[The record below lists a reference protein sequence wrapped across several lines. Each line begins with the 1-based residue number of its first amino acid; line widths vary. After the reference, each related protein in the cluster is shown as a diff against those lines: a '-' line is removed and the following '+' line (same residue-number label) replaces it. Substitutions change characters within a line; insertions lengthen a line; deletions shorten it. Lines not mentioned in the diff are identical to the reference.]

1 MIWLLGMIALQ
12 WVASRSVSP
21 RCTKIHSSMEDFI
34 VVLYSSMPIMLNG
47 MSEISQTIA
56 KLPVFYKQRD
66 IRFYPSW
73 AYSLPPFVLKIPLSF
88 VEVFGLVFLTYYVIG
103 FDPNVGRLFK
113 KYLLLILINQM
124 ESALLR
130 FTAAAG
136 RNIIIANT
144 LGTFALFARFAL
156 GGFIISRATNE
167 IKKWWIWAYWIS
179 PLMYEQNAVVVNE
192 FLGDSWSH
200 VKILEQVSSKF
211 NHF

>member
-1 MIWLLGMIALQ
+1 VIWLLGMIALQ

-88 VEVFGLVFLTYYVIG
+88 VEVFGFVFLTYYVIG
-103 FDPNVGRLFK
+103 FDPNVGR
-113 KYLLLILINQM
+113 
-124 ESALLR
+124 
-130 FTAAAG
+130 
-136 RNIIIANT
+136 
-144 LGTFALFARFAL
+144 
-156 GGFIISRATNE
+156 
-167 IKKWWIWAYWIS
+167 
-179 PLMYEQNAVVVNE
+179 
-192 FLGDSWSH
+192 
-200 VKILEQVSSKF
+200 
-211 NHF
+211 